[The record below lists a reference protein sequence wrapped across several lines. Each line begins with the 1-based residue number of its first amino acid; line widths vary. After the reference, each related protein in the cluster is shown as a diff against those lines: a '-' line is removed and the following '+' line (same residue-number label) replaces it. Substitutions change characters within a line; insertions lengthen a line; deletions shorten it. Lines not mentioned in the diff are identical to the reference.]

1 MFNRNDFINWANS
14 ASDKNTVMSDFKR
27 SYRNPTKQL
36 LVNENTEPV
45 VVSPTKAAK
54 TLDNKDDQ
62 SKLASKKTALS
73 LGIKLASGKIIPKQV
88 DDYEYENLETELE
101 REVNEEVEINEIG
114 LAGTSLIGAGIGGGL
129 ALGKK
134 ILRFQRRGQDARAT
148 ASHDMYGGTQNRPY
162 NFGDK
167 RREQGNAEKMKKYQA
182 SKSDDQPDAG
192 TPGTPGAP
200 TRVSLSKGGGS
211 TDPKKPGVYTTK
223 DQDKLA
229 QISSLSS
236 GYDPQGTELAEGLIS
251 GAMKLGA
258 AGLAGY
264 AAYKG
269 AGALMNRFAHKRAVA
284 NTKQSAGSPSTP
296 PGSEA
301 QSGMSK
307 LANMIGSN
315 KTATDKIGQIGRS
328 AGKAIAGSDTVKSLK
343 KDVGGL
349 ALRGGRKLATSGAG
363 GKIGSWA
370 SKALGAAGSAL
381 RKSARG

>member
-114 LAGTSLIGAGIGGGL
+114 LAGAALIGGGIGGGL

-134 ILRFQRRGQDARAT
+134 ITRFQRRGQDARAT
-148 ASHDMYGGTQNRPY
+148 ASHDMYSGTQNRPY

-167 RREQGNAEKMKKYQA
+167 RREQGNR
-182 SKSDDQPDAG
+182 
-192 TPGTPGAP
+192 P
-200 TRVSLSKGGGS
+200 TRVSLSSGGGS
-211 TDPKKPGVYTTK
+211 TDPERSGGYSTK

-269 AGALMNRFAHKRAVA
+269 AGALMNRFDHKRAVA